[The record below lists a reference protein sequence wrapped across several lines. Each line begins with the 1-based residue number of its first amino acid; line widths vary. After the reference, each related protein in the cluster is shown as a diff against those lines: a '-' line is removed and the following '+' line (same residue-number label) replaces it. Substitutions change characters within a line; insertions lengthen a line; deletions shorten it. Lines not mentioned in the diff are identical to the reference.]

1 MSRHVTDETYLGTYE
16 ISVYE
21 NSRASHSVDVK
32 RKDGTTI
39 AAYTGITDS
48 DDALVVG
55 KAYVSGYEQGGRE
68 NHSPQRPAPAPQ
80 QNHLMVRVNDVIREA
95 GGLLSDGDGD
105 NPEYDRALVELIGR
119 IVGIDLSDE
128 SSRDA
133 VLAMLRAMG

>member
-1 MSRHVTDETYLGTYE
+1 MSRHVTDETYLGAYE

-55 KAYVSGYEQGGRE
+55 KAYAAGYEQGGRE

-80 QNHLMVRVNDVIREA
+80 QNHLMIRVNDVMQEA
-95 GGLLSDGDGD
+95 GHLLSDGDGD
-105 NPEYDRALVELIGR
+105 NPEYDRALVELTGR
-119 IVGIDLSDE
+119 LLGLTLDE
-128 SSRDA
+128 DSRG
-133 VLAMLRAMG
+133 VIITMLRAMG